1 MNVKEDK
8 LIEKMKT
15 ADRRPFDEANEH
27 NTIGNVAIRLWCDMH
42 LFEYATHLPIFEEE
56 EHFIEYLDDNMNS
69 NVEIPKIP
77 LSLEVNDITFTD
89 KEIRKIFWLSSL
101 HLRQKSD

>member
-1 MNVKEDK
+1 MNVEEDE
-8 LIEKMKT
+8 LIEKMRS

-27 NTIGNVAIRLWCDMH
+27 NTLGNVAIRLWCDTH
-42 LFEYATHLPIFEEE
+42 LYEYATHWPMFEEE
-56 EHFIEYLDDNMNS
+56 EHFIEYLDDNMKS
-69 NVEIPKIP
+69 NVDIPKIP
-77 LSLEVNDITFTD
+77 LSLTINNITFTD

>member
-1 MNVKEDK
+1 LNVKEDK

-27 NTIGNVAIRLWCDMH
+27 KMIGNVAIRLWCDMH
-42 LFEYATHLPIFEEE
+42 LFNYATHLPIFEEE
-56 EHFIEYLDDNMNS
+56 DRFIEYLDDNMNS
-69 NVEIPKIP
+69 NVEIPRIPVSLKINNI
-77 LSLEVNDITFTD
+77 EFTD

-101 HLRQKSD
+101 HLRHKGD